1 MPTVTMSECA
11 QTIFSRRTAAK
22 RKITNIC
29 KRFDQIKHVNDANQT
44 VHDLRQNMTVTL
56 ACFQELDEK
65 CISILETAESG
76 QREMT
81 LTKRSISED
90 IAASEEYVTAAD
102 EFMFETG
109 RYIEMNPIPHTTNA
123 IPATVKSHRISF
135 RPMTHDDCHL
145 WFMQLEDVFSS
156 QGITSQITKFAA
168 LTTLLTEDEAYV
180 VRDLTLMGDDR
191 PMDVFDEAKRLFIH
205 QYELTVHQRLSQAFA
220 MGGIQ
225 ADEKPSQWM
234 ARFRHTGGEWDRE
247 DVERWALIRQ
257 LPTALHTT
265 LEVPTPQLTMNELL
279 NKADDL
285 FATLARDTVASVD
298 TNIGAAVFA
307 GTRVKRRVVSNESD
321 KHNPVKSKQL
331 CWYHRKFGDKA
342 RFCNGP
348 PCPRYHPS
356 LPKGRTTESGNAEGN
371 P

>member
-1 MPTVTMSECA
+1 
-11 QTIFSRRTAAK
+11 
-22 RKITNIC
+22 
-29 KRFDQIKHVNDANQT
+29 
-44 VHDLRQNMTVTL
+44 
-56 ACFQELDEK
+56 
-65 CISILETAESG
+65 
-76 QREMT
+76 
-81 LTKRSISED
+81 
-90 IAASEEYVTAAD
+90 
-102 EFMFETG
+102 
-109 RYIEMNPIPHTTNA
+109 
-123 IPATVKSHRISF
+123 
-135 RPMTHDDCHL
+135 
-145 WFMQLEDVFSS
+145 
-156 QGITSQITKFAA
+156 
-168 LTTLLTEDEAYV
+168 
-180 VRDLTLMGDDR
+180 MGDDR
-191 PMDVFDEAKRLFIH
+191 PMDVFDAAKRLFIH

-220 MGGIQ
+220 MSGIQ

-257 LPTALHTT
+257 LATALRTA

-285 FATLARDTVASVD
+285 FATPARDTVASVD
-298 TNIGAAVFA
+298 TDISAAVFA

-356 LPKGRTTESGNAEGN
+356 LPSRRVGNSTSIIRIRIYFIFTHVAVDTNNILQYSFKHEIIVCKSMN
-371 P
+371 IIYCTI

>member
-1 MPTVTMSECA
+1 MTMSECA

-44 VHDLRQNMTVTL
+44 VNDLRQNMTVTL

-145 WFMQLEDVFSS
+145 WFMQLEDVFLS
-156 QGITSQITKFAA
+156 QGITSQITKFSA

-191 PMDVFDEAKRLFIH
+191 PMDVFDAAKRLFTH
-205 QYELTVHQRLSQAFA
+205 QYELTVHQRLLS
-220 MGGIQ
+220 
-225 ADEKPSQWM
+225 
-234 ARFRHTGGEWDRE
+234 
-247 DVERWALIRQ
+247 
-257 LPTALHTT
+257 
-265 LEVPTPQLTMNELL
+265 
-279 NKADDL
+279 
-285 FATLARDTVASVD
+285 
-298 TNIGAAVFA
+298 
-307 GTRVKRRVVSNESD
+307 
-321 KHNPVKSKQL
+321 
-331 CWYHRKFGDKA
+331 
-342 RFCNGP
+342 
-348 PCPRYHPS
+348 
-356 LPKGRTTESGNAEGN
+356 
-371 P
+371 

>member
-1 MPTVTMSECA
+1 MTMSECE
-11 QTIFSRRTAAK
+11 QTNFSRRTVAK

-29 KRFDQIKHVNDANQT
+29 KRFEQIKHVNDANQT
-44 VHDLRQNMTVTL
+44 VHDLRQSMTVAL
-56 ACFQELDEK
+56 ARFQELDDK
-65 CISILETAESG
+65 CISSLEAAETD

-102 EFMFETG
+102 EFIFETG
-109 RYIEMNPIPHTTNA
+109 RYIEMNPIIPPTTNA
-123 IPATVKSHRISF
+123 ISTTGKSYRISF
-135 RPMTHDDCHL
+135 RPMTHDDCHR

-156 QGITSQITKFAA
+156 QGITSHITKFAA
-168 LTTLLTEDEAYV
+168 LTSLLTEEEAYV

-191 PMDVFDEAKRLFIH
+191 PMDVFDAAKKLFIH
-205 QYELTVHQRLSQAFA
+205 QYQLSVHQRLSQAFA

-234 ARFRHTGGEWDRE
+234 AQFRHTGGEWDRE
-247 DVERWALIRQ
+247 DVERWALFRQ
-257 LPTALHTT
+257 LPTALRTA
-265 LEVPTPQLTMNELL
+265 LEVPTPQLTMDELL

-285 FATLARDTVASVD
+285 FTTLPRDTVASVD
-298 TNIGAAVFA
+298 TNIAAAVFA
-307 GTRVKRRVVSNESD
+307 GTRPKRRVVTNESD
-321 KHNPVKSKQL
+321 KHNAGTSKQL
-331 CWYHRKFGDKA
+331 CWYHRKFGDKV
-342 RFCNGP
+342 RFCSGP

-356 LPKGRTTESGNAEGN
+356 LRKDRRTTESGNAEGN

>member
-1 MPTVTMSECA
+1 MSECA

-56 ACFQELDEK
+56 ARFQELDEK
-65 CISILETAESG
+65 CISIIEAAESG

-90 IAASEEYVTAAD
+90 IAASEEYVTAAA

-123 IPATVKSHRISF
+123 ISATVKSHRISF

-145 WFMQLEDVFSS
+145 WFMQLDDVFSS

-191 PMDVFDEAKRLFIH
+191 PMDVFDAAKRLFIH

-225 ADEKPSQWM
+225 AEILGVNGTEKTLNVGHLSVN
-234 ARFRHTGGEWDRE
+234 FR
-247 DVERWALIRQ
+247 
-257 LPTALHTT
+257 LHCV
-265 LEVPTPQLTMNELL
+265 LHWKFQ
-279 NKADDL
+279 
-285 FATLARDTVASVD
+285 
-298 TNIGAAVFA
+298 
-307 GTRVKRRVVSNESD
+307 
-321 KHNPVKSKQL
+321 
-331 CWYHRKFGDKA
+331 HR
-342 RFCNGP
+342 
-348 PCPRYHPS
+348 S
-356 LPKGRTTESGNAEGN
+356 
-371 P
+371 

>member
-1 MPTVTMSECA
+1 
-11 QTIFSRRTAAK
+11 
-22 RKITNIC
+22 
-29 KRFDQIKHVNDANQT
+29 
-44 VHDLRQNMTVTL
+44 MTVAL
-56 ACFQELDEK
+56 ARFQELDEK
-65 CISILETAESG
+65 CISILEAAETG

-109 RYIEMNPIPHTTNA
+109 RYIEMNPIPPATNA
-123 IPATVKSHRISF
+123 IPATGKSHSISF

-156 QGITSQITKFAA
+156 QGITSQITQFAA
-168 LTTLLTEDEAYV
+168 LTTLLTEDQAYV

-191 PMDVFDEAKRLFIH
+191 PMDVFDAAKRLFIH

-234 ARFRHTGGEWDRE
+234 ARFRHTRGEWDRE
-247 DVERWALIRQ
+247 DVEGWALIRQ
-257 LPTALHTT
+257 LPTALRTA

-279 NKADDL
+279 HKADDL
-285 FATLARDTVASVD
+285 FATLSRDAVTSVD
-298 TNIGAAVFA
+298 TNNIISAAVFA
-307 GTRVKRRVVSNESD
+307 GTRVKRRVVNSESD
-321 KHNPVKSKQL
+321 KHNAVNSKQL
-331 CWYHRKFGDKA
+331 CWYHRKFGDKS

-356 LPKGRTTESGNAEGN
+356 LPKGRTTESGNAEVN

>member
-1 MPTVTMSECA
+1 
-11 QTIFSRRTAAK
+11 
-22 RKITNIC
+22 
-29 KRFDQIKHVNDANQT
+29 
-44 VHDLRQNMTVTL
+44 
-56 ACFQELDEK
+56 
-65 CISILETAESG
+65 
-76 QREMT
+76 
-81 LTKRSISED
+81 
-90 IAASEEYVTAAD
+90 
-102 EFMFETG
+102 
-109 RYIEMNPIPHTTNA
+109 
-123 IPATVKSHRISF
+123 
-135 RPMTHDDCHL
+135 
-145 WFMQLEDVFSS
+145 MQLEDVFSS

-191 PMDVFDEAKRLFIH
+191 PMDVFDAAKRLFIH
-205 QYELTVHQRLSQAFA
+205 QYELSVHQRLSQAFA

-257 LPTALHTT
+257 LPTALRTA

-307 GTRVKRRVVSNESD
+307 RTRVKRRVVSNESD

-342 RFCNGP
+342 RFCNGL

-371 P
+371 L